1 MERRI
6 AHILNLG
13 GDDNL
18 RLARFSEKIG
28 RRYFINRDMK
38 LNCHILLFFFHFKM
52 VNRFIFDPNVEVHI
66 SLTPSFQIFSL

>member
-18 RLARFSEKIG
+18 RLARFSEK
-28 RRYFINRDMK
+28 NRA
-38 LNCHILLFFFHFKM
+38 
-52 VNRFIFDPNVEVHI
+52 EV
-66 SLTPSFQIFSL
+66 FYQ